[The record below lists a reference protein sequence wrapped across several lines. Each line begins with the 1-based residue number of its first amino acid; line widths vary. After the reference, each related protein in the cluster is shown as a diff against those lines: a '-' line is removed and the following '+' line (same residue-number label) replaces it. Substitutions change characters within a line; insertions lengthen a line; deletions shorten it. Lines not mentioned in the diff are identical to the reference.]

1 MEDTAKYLI
10 HADFVADGVVERT
23 DVVGAAFGQTE
34 GLLGDDLDI
43 RDLQDSAKLGR
54 IDVSVDSE
62 GGQSFG
68 NITIASSLDRVE
80 TATLAAALEAVE
92 RIGPCRADVEV
103 QRIEDVRAAKRRE
116 IVDRA
121 KELLATAFDEGA
133 IDSED
138 ILREVRESV
147 RVEDITEYEGLPAGP
162 NVETSDAVLVVE
174 GRADVA
180 TLLEYGIK
188 NAIAVEG
195 TDVPDAVADLTRER
209 TTTAFLD
216 GDRGGDLILREL
228 VQVGDVDYVARAP
241 RGESVE
247 DLSRQ
252 AVDAALRDK
261 TPVEAAMPVGAGE
274 DGDAELADAAASTDG
289 ESTDGESTDAASD
302 EAADEATAATDGS
315 TTPAPDPGSAGGTAP
330 PEPDRPGE
338 PGSDEAASSRTDATE
353 PTPPAGGDGAE
364 TEVDATEAAADA
376 AEAAADAAAGES
388 AAVSDAAAAAD
399 GEAVA
404 SPTVADHVDAVAGSG
419 RARLLGDDLEVLDEA
434 DAGDAFD
441 RLESADVVPRVVVVD
456 DTVTQRL
463 LDVAAQR
470 GVAKLVGTDAGEF
483 VKQPASVRVH
493 TFDDY

>member
-68 NITIASSLDRVE
+68 TITIASSLDRVE

-92 RIGPCRADVEV
+92 RIGPCRAQVEV
-103 QRIEDVRAAKRRE
+103 QRIEDVRAAKRRD

-162 NVETSDAVLVVE
+162 NVASSDAVLVVE
-174 GRADVA
+174 GRADVSN
-180 TLLEYGIK
+180 LLQYGIK
-188 NAIAVEG
+188 NAVAVEG
-195 TDVPDAVADLTRER
+195 TDVPDAVADLTADR
-209 TTTAFLD
+209 TATAFLD
-216 GDRGGDLILREL
+216 GDRGGDMIRREL
-228 VQVGDVDYVARAP
+228 DQVGDLDYVARAP

-261 TPVEAAMPVGAGE
+261 TPADAATPVGVDAADA
-274 DGDAELADAAASTDG
+274 DGDAPADSA
-289 ESTDGESTDAASD
+289 EDAKV
-302 EAADEATAATDGS
+302 DEATAATDGS
-315 TTPAPDPGSAGGTAP
+315 TAPAPETAAAERPATTQRSTDAPAAG
-330 PEPDRPGE
+330 
-338 PGSDEAASSRTDATE
+338 DATE
-353 PTPPAGGDGAE
+353 PE
-364 TEVDATEAAADA
+364 TGDATDRATDA
-376 AEAAADAAAGES
+376 ATDPGTAATTDPERGDADDRTDDPGAALS
-388 AAVSDAAAAAD
+388 LS
-399 GEAVA
+399 
-404 SPTVADHVDAVAGSG
+404 DHVDAVAGSG
-419 RARLLGDDLEVLDEA
+419 TARFLDGDLAVVAAPDAA
-434 DAGDAFD
+434 DAFAELDA
-441 RLESADVVPRVVVVD
+441 ADDAPRVVVLD
-456 DTVTQRL
+456 DAVTQRL

-470 GVAKLVGTDAGEF
+470 DVATLVGASTGEF
-483 VKQPASVRVH
+483 VKQPAGVRVH
-493 TFDDY
+493 TFEDY

>member
-92 RIGPCRADVEV
+92 RIGPCRAQVEV

-147 RVEDITEYEGLPAGP
+147 RVEDITDYEGYPAGP
-162 NVETSDAVLVVE
+162 NVESSDAVLVAE
-174 GRADVA
+174 GRADVV

-188 NAIAVEG
+188 NAVAVEG
-195 TDVPDAVADLTRER
+195 TDVPDAVAELTKDR
-209 TTTAFLD
+209 TATAFLD

-228 VQVGDVDYVARAP
+228 EQVADLDYVARAP
-241 RGESVE
+241 RGQSVE
-247 DLSRQ
+247 DLSRKS
-252 AVDAALRDK
+252 VDAALRDK
-261 TPVEAAMPVGAGE
+261 TPADAVAPVSVTA
-274 DGDAELADAAASTDG
+274 DDAELAEGASSATAEATVQGAEGAVPETTDG
-289 ESTDGESTDAASD
+289 EAAAGPVDEGAPDESGDD
-302 EAADEATAATDGS
+302 EQPADEVTAATDGS
-315 TTPAPDPGSAGGTAP
+315 ATPAPTTQATSTTESPATESPETVSDSESERADEEQGASAG
-330 PEPDRPGE
+330 
-338 PGSDEAASSRTDATE
+338 
-353 PTPPAGGDGAE
+353 
-364 TEVDATEAAADA
+364 AD
-376 AEAAADAAAGES
+376 
-388 AAVSDAAAAAD
+388 
-399 GEAVA
+399 
-404 SPTVADHVDAVAGSG
+404 PMTVADHVDAVAGSG
-419 RARLLGDDLEVLDEA
+419 TVRLLDDDLTVLVEA
-434 DAGDAFD
+434 DADTAFD
-441 RLESADVVPRVVVVD
+441 KLDDADRVPPVVVVD

-470 GVAKLVGTDAGEF
+470 GVGKLVGAEAGEY

-493 TFDDY
+493 TFEEY